1 MKTDYSVLRAMEFGF
16 LLSYGDVAKLI
27 LGGRGAETSSVR
39 SSRQSIFKKAL
50 NLPAR
55 SDPHRPPSNRRCA
68 STACGIYMWRGRP
81 GFALPS
87 YM

>member
-27 LGGRGAETSSVR
+27 LVGRGAETSSVR

-55 SDPHRPPSNRRCA
+55 NDPHRAPERWPLRFNSLRY
-68 STACGIYMWRGRP
+68 YMSGGGS